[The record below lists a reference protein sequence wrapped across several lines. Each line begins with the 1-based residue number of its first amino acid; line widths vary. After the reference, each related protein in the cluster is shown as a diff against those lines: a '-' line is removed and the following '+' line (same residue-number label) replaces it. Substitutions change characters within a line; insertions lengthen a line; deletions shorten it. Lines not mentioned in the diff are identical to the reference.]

1 MIEHLYS
8 SLFHTKDI
16 LKIAR
21 NTKNTQKRSAFE
33 VSWLGRLWMDR
44 LVLAEVLRFWKWS
57 WIFFCQAPWGLLQ
70 ATTRVYTQKPTIRRL
85 PEAASCDTQISQSD
99 KWSTPWLGFTWAT
112 VCCGRLWSRCNL
124 DTKHWINIYSF
135 PLQCLPVWG
144 WQTLLVIHLELEG
157 EGDLTEPMQKTFKLL
172 GIIYIH
178 ICDRT
183 DKVFKLFFSWSF
195 G

>member
-57 WIFFCQAPWGLLQ
+57 WIFLPSSMRTTSSHYTGLH
-70 ATTRVYTQKPTIRRL
+70 
-85 PEAASCDTQISQSD
+85 PEA
-99 KWSTPWLGFTWAT
+99 
-112 VCCGRLWSRCNL
+112 
-124 DTKHWINIYSF
+124 HY
-135 PLQCLPVWG
+135 
-144 WQTLLVIHLELEG
+144 
-157 EGDLTEPMQKTFKLL
+157 QKTSRSRKLWYPDIAIWQMKCSMTWFHVGNRLLWKTVVKMQL
-172 GIIYIH
+172 GYK
-178 ICDRT
+178 T
-183 DKVFKLFFSWSF
+183 LDKHLILSPCSACQFGGGKLC
-195 G
+195 